1 MSGLAEADAL
11 LRRIKSGESFYHFVE
26 IMACRRGCIMGGGQP
41 AHGGLRT
48 KEARKHGLY
57 ESDVNTQIKKSNENP
72 TALAVYNTL
81 IKGREHELL
90 HDRRHDHH

>member
-1 MSGLAEADAL
+1 
-11 LRRIKSGESFYHFVE
+11 
-26 IMACRRGCIMGGGQP
+26 MGGGQP
-41 AHGGLRT
+41 AHGGFRT

-72 TALAVYNTL
+72 TALALYDTL

-90 HDRRHDHH
+90 HKRSLPH